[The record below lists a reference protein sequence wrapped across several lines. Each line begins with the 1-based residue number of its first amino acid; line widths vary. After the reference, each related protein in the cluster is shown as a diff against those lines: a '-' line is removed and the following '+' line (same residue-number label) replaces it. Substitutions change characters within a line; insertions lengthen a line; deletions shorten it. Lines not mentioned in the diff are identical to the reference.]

1 MGIRDRFK
9 QLIKR
14 RTPIP
19 VEKEVYNLG
28 IQERRYPQHY
38 AGQYLYDT
46 AKNSTVVRTCLVQLK
61 NEIFRRGY
69 EWKKAF
75 DLKCTSCGYEHQK
88 YVDACMNCKSEDLRA
103 PDYNQKTFAENFF
116 KNHVNDSHQLF
127 IDVLKEL
134 ETDLNVMDDAFLILV
149 KDYYLEENGN
159 IAMSKINEIYRG
171 DPTTLFI
178 EVDEDGDRGHYRYTC
193 ITHRDF
199 ISEERYDK
207 CGECG
212 SNLHAIEFTNK
223 SYTKEQH
230 YITGEVVHFSK
241 YGPSR
246 LYGHPPVITLFNYI
260 FTLQAMESYISTSYS
275 KMRTPKGILAV
286 QTNNMESLVKYWKGV
301 KEKLEADPHYIPI
314 MGIESDGGSKGS
326 VEWIPFMNSLKEMDY
341 TAVKEDLRTR
351 ISAFYGVS
359 NIFMADSTASGGL
372 NSEGMQIL
380 VTNRA
385 VEMAQGVYNKYLFPF
400 MMEQFGITDWRVQL
414 LRSEEEDEMA
424 VLRRREMEVT
434 LAIQMKNL
442 GFEVD
447 MNEDGDF
454 IFKKFPADGLTEV
467 DVEKKKGDAPI
478 ETDKFA
484 GTNIDQSQLGQL
496 QEQALMSG
504 QTKGQVAGEV
514 ADKADYTPKARMPS
528 PPDKRFTGLPGDA
541 GNKNVDKRTER
552 RIR

>member
-75 DLKCTSCGYEHQK
+75 DLKCNSCGYEHH
-88 YVDACMNCKSEDLRA
+88 
-103 PDYNQKTFAENFF
+103 FF

>member
-1 MGIRDRFK
+1 
-9 QLIKR
+9 
-14 RTPIP
+14 
-19 VEKEVYNLG
+19 
-28 IQERRYPQHY
+28 
-38 AGQYLYDT
+38 
-46 AKNSTVVRTCLVQLK
+46 
-61 NEIFRRGY
+61 
-69 EWKKAF
+69 
-75 DLKCTSCGYEHQK
+75 
-88 YVDACMNCKSEDLRA
+88 
-103 PDYNQKTFAENFF
+103 
-116 KNHVNDSHQLF
+116 
-127 IDVLKEL
+127 
-134 ETDLNVMDDAFLILV
+134 
-149 KDYYLEENGN
+149 
-159 IAMSKINEIYRG
+159 
-171 DPTTLFI
+171 
-178 EVDEDGDRGHYRYTC
+178 
-193 ITHRDF
+193 
-199 ISEERYDK
+199 
-207 CGECG
+207 
-212 SNLHAIEFTNK
+212 
-223 SYTKEQH
+223 
-230 YITGEVVHFSK
+230 
-241 YGPSR
+241 
-246 LYGHPPVITLFNYI
+246 
-260 FTLQAMESYISTSYS
+260 
-275 KMRTPKGILAV
+275 MRTPKGILAV

-301 KEKLEADPHYIPI
+301 KEKLEQDPHYIPI

-484 GTNIDQSQLGQL
+484 GTNIDASQLGQL